1 MSKRKD
7 NFNINDLLSN
17 GENDAAK
24 LAVIAGLITT
34 LGDGLSTIAA
44 MMALEEAQSQQSNT
58 NNNSYSNKIDELE
71 KQVQYLTKELNKLK
85 YSRK

>member
-7 NFNINDLLSN
+7 SFNINDLLSN

-24 LAVIAGLITT
+24 LAVIGGLITT

-44 MMALEEAQSQQSNT
+44 MMALEEAKSQQS
-58 NNNSYSNKIDELE
+58 
-71 KQVQYLTKELNKLK
+71 
-85 YSRK
+85 

>member
-1 MSKRKD
+1 LSKRKD
-7 NFNINDLLSN
+7 SLNINDLFSN

-34 LGDGLSTIAA
+34 LGDGLATIAA

-58 NNNSYSNKIDELE
+58 NNQSYSNKVDELE

>member
-7 NFNINDLLSN
+7 SFNINDLLSN

-24 LAVIAGLITT
+24 LAVIGGLITT

-44 MMALEEAQSQQSNT
+44 MMALEEAKSKQSNT
-58 NNNSYSNKIDELE
+58 NNHSYSNKIDELE